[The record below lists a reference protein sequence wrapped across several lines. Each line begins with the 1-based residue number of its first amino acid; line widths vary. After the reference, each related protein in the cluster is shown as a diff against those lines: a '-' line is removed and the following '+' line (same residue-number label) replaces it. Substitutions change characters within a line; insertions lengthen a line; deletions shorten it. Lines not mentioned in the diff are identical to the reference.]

1 MARIEIRAQD
11 FKRMALDLRDAGE
24 KDLRRQL
31 FRGLQSA
38 TKPARQDVLDAIP
51 DYMPG
56 GYAAVLQGDLKLSAS
71 SKGGKNPQVKIK
83 AKGRRKDRF
92 VGPLDR
98 GRLRHPL
105 FGNRGFW
112 YSQSIEAGFWT
123 DTLTA
128 RQDEVRAELERRMAE
143 VVRQLAEGD

>member
-1 MARIEIRAQD
+1 MLQIRAQD

-24 KDLRRQL
+24 KDLRKQL
-31 FRGLQSA
+31 FRGLQGA

-51 DYMPG
+51 EYMPG
-56 GYAAVLQGDLKLSAS
+56 GYAAVLRKDLKLSAS
-71 SKGGKNPQVKIK
+71 SKGGKDPQVKIK
-83 AKGRRKDRF
+83 AKGKRKDRF

-105 FGNRGFW
+105 FGNRGYWFE
-112 YSQSIEAGFWT
+112 QSIEAGFWT

-143 VVRQLAEGD
+143 VVRQLAEGE

>member
-1 MARIEIRAQD
+1 MVLTIRARD

-24 KDLRRQL
+24 KDLRQQL

-51 DYMPG
+51 EYMPG
-56 GYAAVLQGDLKLSAS
+56 DYAAVLQRDLKLSAS
-71 SKGGKNPQVKIK
+71 SKGGKNPEVRIRG
-83 AKGRRKDRF
+83 KGRRKQRL

-105 FGNRGFW
+105 FGNRDHW
-112 YSQSIEAGFWT
+112 YQQSIEAGFWT
-123 DTLTA
+123 DTLMA
-128 RQDEVRAELERRMAE
+128 RRDETRAELERRMGE
-143 VVRQLAEGD
+143 IVRQLAERGE